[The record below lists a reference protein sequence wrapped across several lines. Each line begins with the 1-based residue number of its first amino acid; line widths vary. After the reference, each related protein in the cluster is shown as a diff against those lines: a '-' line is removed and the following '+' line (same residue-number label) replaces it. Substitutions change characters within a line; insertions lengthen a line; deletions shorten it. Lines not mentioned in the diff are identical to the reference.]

1 MGDAWSTG
9 RVPRCSHSRVGVMV
23 AMKAPA
29 PLSLLSRPSTSAQ
42 QLISETYWE
51 AGKGRACVLQ
61 PPPRGGEGTGR
72 LGLWGRPGGTHSFPA
87 HPALPS
93 PRATATEGLCDG
105 DKMRGGPPGE
115 NSTLSSF
122 VLQQ

>member
-1 MGDAWSTG
+1 
-9 RVPRCSHSRVGVMV
+9 MV
-23 AMKAPA
+23 VMKAPV
-29 PLSLLSRPSTSAQ
+29 PLSLFSRHSASAQ
-42 QLISETYWE
+42 QLISETCWE

-72 LGLWGRPGGTHSFPA
+72 LGLRGRPGGTHSFPA

-93 PRATATEGLCDG
+93 PRATAAEGLCDKDG
-105 DKMRGGPPGE
+105 DKMRRGPLGE